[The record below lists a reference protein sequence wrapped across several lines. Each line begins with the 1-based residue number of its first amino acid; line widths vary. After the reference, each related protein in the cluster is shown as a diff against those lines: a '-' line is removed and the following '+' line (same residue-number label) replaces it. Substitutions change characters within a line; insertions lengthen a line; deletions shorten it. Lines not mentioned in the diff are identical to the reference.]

1 MRLTRTGKP
10 DNFYYYVIEDY
21 KNDKGQ
27 KKTRTVESLGCARVI
42 REKFGVDDAEQWCR
56 EYIAKKNNE
65 IKEFKENNCRSIS
78 INQCGLQLRLF
89 NSRQSLSFFR
99 YEKYLPG
106 DCQ

>member
-65 IKEFKENNCRSIS
+65 IKEFKYNFPNCIAHPSS
-78 INQCGLQLRLF
+78 YSTLF
-89 NSRQSLSFFR
+89 FFGR
-99 YEKYLPG
+99 PLFFFG
-106 DCQ
+106 AF

>member
-1 MRLTRTGKP
+1 MRLTKTGKP

-78 INQCGLQLRLF
+78 IKSTPAF
-89 NSRQSLSFFR
+89 
-99 YEKYLPG
+99 
-106 DCQ
+106 

>member
-42 REKFGVDDAEQWCR
+42 REKLWMMLNSGAV
-56 EYIAKKNNE
+56 N
-65 IKEFKENNCRSIS
+65 IS
-78 INQCGLQLRLF
+78 PKRIT
-89 NSRQSLSFFR
+89 
-99 YEKYLPG
+99 K
-106 DCQ
+106 

>member
-42 REKFGVDDAEQWCR
+42 REKFGVDDAQLNFVR
-56 EYIAKKNNE
+56 IYLKQTPV
-65 IKEFKENNCRSIS
+65 RSTTSVI
-78 INQCGLQLRLF
+78 
-89 NSRQSLSFFR
+89 
-99 YEKYLPG
+99 
-106 DCQ
+106 

>member
-42 REKFGVDDAEQWCR
+42 REKFGV
-56 EYIAKKNNE
+56 
-65 IKEFKENNCRSIS
+65 
-78 INQCGLQLRLF
+78 G
-89 NSRQSLSFFR
+89 
-99 YEKYLPG
+99 G
-106 DCQ
+106 